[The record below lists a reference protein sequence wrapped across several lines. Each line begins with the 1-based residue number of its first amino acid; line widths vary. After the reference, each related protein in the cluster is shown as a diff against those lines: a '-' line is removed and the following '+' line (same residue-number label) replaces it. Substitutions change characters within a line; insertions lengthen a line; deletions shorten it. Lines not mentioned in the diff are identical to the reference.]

1 LHLIPLSYSGGFGHD
16 AGMARPSTFAAGRA
30 DSYKKAFGPRFERG
44 HGANFENFRGGDGD

>member
-1 LHLIPLSYSGGFGHD
+1 MRLIPLSYSGGFGHD

-44 HGANFENFRGGDGD
+44 HGANFENFRGSHGD